1 MLIILDLRNDA
12 ASVNVRTQQKIV
24 VEIFYSGI
32 NGWFDSGNRSIES
45 SILASMDIPIMGTDQ
60 YNHQPW
66 YQWIFRLWEPVSTI
80 INSGI
85 NGWIDSGNRSMQSST
100 LASMDIPILG
110 TGQYNH
116 QLWHKW
122 MIRLWEPVNTIINPD
137 INGYSDYGNRSV
149 QSSTLASMDE
159 SILGTGQCNHQP
171 WHQWIFRLWE
181 PVNTIINPDIN
192 GWFDYGNR
200 SIESSTL
207 ASMDIP
213 IMGTG
218 QCNHQPWHQWIFRLW
233 EPANRII
240 NSGINGWFDYGNRS
254 IESSTLA
261 SMDIPI
267 MGTGQ

>member
-100 LASMDIPILG
+100 LASMDIPIMG

-116 QLWHKW
+116 QPWYQW
-122 MIRLWEPVNTIINPD
+122 MIRLWEPINAIINP
-137 INGYSDYGNRSV
+137 
-149 QSSTLASMDE
+149 
-159 SILGTGQCNHQP
+159 
-171 WHQWIFRLWE
+171 
-181 PVNTIINPDIN
+181 
-192 GWFDYGNR
+192 
-200 SIESSTL
+200 
-207 ASMDIP
+207 
-213 IMGTG
+213 
-218 QCNHQPWHQWIFRLW
+218 
-233 EPANRII
+233 
-240 NSGINGWFDYGNRS
+240 GINGWFDC
-254 IESSTLA
+254 ST
-261 SMDIPI
+261 
-267 MGTGQ
+267 